1 METIVIKA
9 PLGAEIRCGDIRKL
23 SYFDLG
29 LLENIFLENLVV
41 LIRNQ
46 DLNDH
51 EIIDF
56 GKKFGE
62 LQLSNPLPSPLVK
75 EGKVKERIKNIN
87 TPEVTFVSNVIE
99 NGVALGGFGDS
110 ELVWHSDMSSFTTP
124 PNQTILHSIEVPK
137 EGGDTGFNNM
147 YLAYDILPSSIKNQ
161 IDGLMLKHDAT
172 IDAAGYLRKQ
182 FIDASDDLRSSP
194 GAIHPL
200 VRTHPNTKKNCLFLG
215 RRIKSYIVGME
226 VNESEELLDTLWSY
240 ATKPELEWFHQWK
253 PGDLLMWDNRCV
265 MHKRNAFNPLSR
277 RLMHRVVV
285 KGTQPYRIKEQITSH
300 KRAYL

>member
-1 METIVIKA
+1 M
-9 PLGAEIRCGDIRKL
+9 
-23 SYFDLG
+23 
-29 LLENIFLENLVV
+29 
-41 LIRNQ
+41 
-46 DLNDH
+46 
-51 EIIDF
+51 
-56 GKKFGE
+56 
-62 LQLSNPLPSPLVK
+62 
-75 EGKVKERIKNIN
+75 
-87 TPEVTFVSNVIE
+87 TFVSNVIE